1 MIEDPVTMCY
11 FIFGSYGLLHS
22 LRYQSSN
29 VAVMGWD
36 KVGTRSDFSG
46 AFRTFGSLKMGVWV
60 SCICKARR
68 STYMYNTLSKIKVT
82 LFTRT

>member
-22 LRYQSSN
+22 LRYLLSN

-36 KVGTRSDFSG
+36 KVGRHSEFSG
-46 AFRTFGSLKMGVWV
+46 AFRIFGSLKM
-60 SCICKARR
+60 S
-68 STYMYNTLSKIKVT
+68 
-82 LFTRT
+82 